1 LAGLERI
8 IGGEG
13 NVECRTI
20 EQGMMKGLRSEKL
33 FIDGTYLRT
42 IEENQGGKVD

>member
-1 LAGLERI
+1 L
-8 IGGEG
+8 GEG
-13 NVECRTI
+13 NVEWRTI

-42 IEENQGGKVD
+42 IEENEGGKVD